1 MTNMYSNELGK
12 SRLIDADSAEH
23 SSVRKKWFQ
32 DFELV
37 LRASRPDLLKDV
49 KLTIVGSVAKDL
61 ASPNSDIDIVI
72 QPTRSEPLLI
82 PKIRQAIFLQLNE
95 MRASGLNTYDLN
107 IQEVGNP
114 LLFSQVA
121 NFRRDKQQRSM

>member
-23 SSVRKKWFQ
+23 SSLRKKWFQ

-37 LRASRPDLLKDV
+37 LRTSHPDLLKDV
-49 KLTIVGSVAKDL
+49 KLTVVGSVAKNL

-95 MRASGLNTYDLN
+95 MRASGLDTYDLD

-114 LLFSQVA
+114 LMFSQVA
-121 NFRRDKQQRSM
+121 NFKRDKQQRSM